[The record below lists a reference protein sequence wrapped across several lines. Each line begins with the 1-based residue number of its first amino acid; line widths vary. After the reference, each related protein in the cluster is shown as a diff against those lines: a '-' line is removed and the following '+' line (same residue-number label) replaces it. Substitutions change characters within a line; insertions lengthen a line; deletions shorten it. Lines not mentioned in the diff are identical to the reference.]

1 MPDSAMYA
9 AWGSNAYSNM
19 HGKLDMLCCV
29 QEALHVKPNTTFV
42 SCSEKVGAVLGPDVM
57 KSVKPLIPDLLAALP
72 VLLYQGWSLML
83 GHWTLMRLISVKIQE
98 HVSV

>member
-1 MPDSAMYA
+1 MR
-9 AWGSNAYSNM
+9 
-19 HGKLDMLCCV
+19 GKLGMLCCV

-83 GHWTLMRLISVKIQE
+83 GHWTLNWTLMHLISIKNKSMCLSEIRQCE
-98 HVSV
+98 